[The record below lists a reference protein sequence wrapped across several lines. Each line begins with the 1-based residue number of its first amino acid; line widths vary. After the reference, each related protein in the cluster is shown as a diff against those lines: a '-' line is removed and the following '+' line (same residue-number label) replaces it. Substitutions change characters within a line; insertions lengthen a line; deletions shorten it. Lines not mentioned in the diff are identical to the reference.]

1 MKNLSALLILL
12 SFCLSSFAAD
22 EANKVYVQTTEDVD
36 TSSLKD
42 PRYEIRKGVEK
53 EHNLMDELP
62 SPEDLKVMI
71 KKADLENSVSA
82 MDTLDLDLLCQNLLK
97 RPIELVQKK
106 YPHIDKVKL
115 LTLKRLLQEH
125 KK

>member
-1 MKNLSALLILL
+1 MKQLNIVFSIFLLT
-12 SFCLSSFAAD
+12 SNVFAD
-22 EANKVYVQTTEDVD
+22 DTNKVFVQPFDKDAD
-36 TSSLKD
+36 TSSYKD
-42 PRYEIRKGVEK
+42 PRYEIRKGLEK

-62 SPEDLKVMI
+62 SPEDLKAMI

-106 YPHIDKVKL
+106 YPHIDRVKL

-125 KK
+125 K

>member
-1 MKNLSALLILL
+1 MKKLLPFFLIM
-12 SFCLSSFAAD
+12 SFAIPSLAAD
-22 EANKVYVQTTEDVD
+22 EANKVYVQTFDKEMD

-71 KKADLENSVSA
+71 KKADLEAHVSA
-82 MDTLDLDLLCQNLLK
+82 MDALDLDLLCQNLLK

-106 YPHIDKVKL
+106 YPHIDRVKL

-125 KK
+125 K